1 MSENSDVRLHTFMF
15 ISETTESYDYL
26 DAAKTLNLHSTP
38 NNDDMF
44 VVSSSPMTSMW
55 YVVVPF

>member
-1 MSENSDVRLHTFMF
+1 MF
-15 ISETTESYDYL
+15 ISEATESYDYL
-26 DAAKTLNLHSTP
+26 DAAKTLNLPSTP